1 MPYIL
6 INKKTEAVRLLGS
19 LPVVSEVTGL
29 DLNHLQNVFG
39 RYKKR
44 ELSTEEIRLVRVELE
59 RSERK

>member
-19 LPVVSEVTGL
+19 LPVVSEVTDI
-29 DLNHLQNVFG
+29 DLVHLQNVFG

-44 ELSTEEIRLVRVELE
+44 ELSTEAIRLVRVELE